1 MHTVNNSVI
10 NSSDNNVLNIDELH
24 RHYPWFSREEITE
37 TVKRFANRRE
47 RVLAYLDMKS
57 GHWSYLDLLD

>member
-1 MHTVNNSVI
+1 MQTLNNSQI
-10 NSSDNNVLNIDELH
+10 NSSENAVFNIDELH
-24 RHYPWFSREEITE
+24 RHYPWFSREEIAE
-37 TVKRFANRRE
+37 TLKRFGNRRE

>member
-1 MHTVNNSVI
+1 MSTFNNFTIDSSRSNSITVE
-10 NSSDNNVLNIDELH
+10 ELQ
-24 RHYPWFSREEITE
+24 RHYPWFSREEIVE
-37 TVKRFANRRE
+37 TMRRFGERRE